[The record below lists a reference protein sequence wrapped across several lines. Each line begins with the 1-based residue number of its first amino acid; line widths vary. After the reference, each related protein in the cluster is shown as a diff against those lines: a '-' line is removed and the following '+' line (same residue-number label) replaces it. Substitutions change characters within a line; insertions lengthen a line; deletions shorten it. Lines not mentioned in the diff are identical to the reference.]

1 MLQLRMVGRIFM
13 AGFIEGI
20 SRDQTTLFPERLD
33 DWIGEDHLVRVVDL
47 FVDQLDLPGLG
58 FQRHAAAR
66 TGRPGYHPAVL
77 LKLFIYGY
85 LNRVPSSRRLECEA
99 GRNVELMWL
108 TGRLVPDHKTLA
120 DFRRQN
126 GPAIRKTCAKFVDLC
141 RRIGVLKGECVAV
154 DGSKFKAVNNR
165 DRNFTKG
172 KIASRLAHLE
182 VEVGRYIEE
191 ADRIDRQETG
201 AARAAHLTGRYHR
214 IRQEIE
220 RLLAMDEALADAP
233 DGQISLTDPD
243 ARAMAT
249 RAQHSGHVGYNVQ
262 SVVDAETHL
271 IVTHEVTNQ
280 GHDRDLLTKMAT
292 EAKAVLQR
300 EDLHILADKGYFS
313 ALEILACHKAGITAT
328 VPRSDTSGARSK
340 GHFVKA
346 DFAYDHDANVYR
358 CPAGQALTH
367 RTTTEQ
373 QGLQM
378 RRYWTNACKDC
389 ALKSRCT
396 TGQERRVSRWE
407 HEHLVEASNAH
418 RRSTFAPMSVR
429 RSTVEHPFGTI
440 KSWTGPCHFLTRRL
454 QGVRTE
460 MSLNVLAYNIK
471 RLIALVG
478 INRLMTAIPG

>member
-1 MLQLRMVGRIFM
+1 M
-13 AGFIEGI
+13 AGFIEGV

-33 DWIGEDHLVRVVDL
+33 EWIGEDHLVRVVDL
-47 FVDQLDLPGLG
+47 FVDQLDLAALG

-66 TGRPGYHPAVL
+66 TGRPGYHSAVL

-85 LNRVPSSRRLECEA
+85 LNRIPSSRRLEGEA

-108 TGRLVPDHKTLA
+108 TGRLVPDHKTIA

-126 GPAIRKTCAKFVDLC
+126 GPAIRKAYAKFVELC
-141 RRIGVLKGECVAV
+141 RRIGVLKGEVVAV

-172 KIASRLAHLE
+172 KIASRLARLE
-182 VEVGRYIEE
+182 AEVGRYIEE

-201 AARAAHLTGRYHR
+201 AARAERAAHLTGRYHR
-214 IRQEIE
+214 IRKEIE
-220 RLLAMDEALADAP
+220 RLLAMDKALADAP

-292 EAKAVLQR
+292 QAKAVLQR
-300 EDLHILADKGYFS
+300 EELHILADKDYSS

-346 DFAYDHDANVYR
+346 DFDYEHDADIYR

-396 TGQERRVSRWE
+396 TGHERRVSRWE
-407 HEHLVEASNAH
+407 HEHLVEASNAR
-418 RRSTFAPMSVR
+418 RRSSAAPMSVR

-454 QGVRTE
+454 LGVRTE

-471 RLIALVG
+471 RMIALVG
-478 INRLMTAIPG
+478 IKTLIAAIPG

>member
-1 MLQLRMVGRIFM
+1 
-13 AGFIEGI
+13 
-20 SRDQTTLFPERLD
+20 
-33 DWIGEDHLVRVVDL
+33 VRVVDL
-47 FVDQLDLPGLG
+47 FVDQLDLTRLG

-85 LNRVPSSRRLECEA
+85 LNRTPSSRRLECEA

-108 TGRLVPDHKTLA
+108 IGRLMPDHKTIA
-120 DFRRQN
+120 EFRRQN
-126 GPAIRKTCAKFVDLC
+126 GPAIRRTCAQFVDLC
-141 RRIGVLKGECVAV
+141 RRIGVLRGEVVAV

-165 DRNFTKG
+165 DRNYTKG

-182 VEVGRYIEE
+182 AEVGRYIEE
-191 ADRIDRQETG
+191 ADRIDRQESG
-201 AARAAHLTGRYHR
+201 VARAERAAHLTGRYDR
-214 IRQEIE
+214 IRKEIE

-233 DGQISLTDPD
+233 DGQISQTDPD

-249 RAQHSGHVGYNVQ
+249 RAQLSGHVGYNVQ

-280 GHDRDLLTKMAT
+280 GHDRDLLTKMAIQ
-292 EAKAVLQR
+292 AKTVLKR

-346 DFAYDHDANVYR
+346 DFAYDHEADVYR
-358 CPAGQALTH
+358 CPAGQALTY
-367 RTTTEQ
+367 RTMSEQ
-373 QGLQM
+373 QGLLM
-378 RRYWTNACKDC
+378 RRYWTNACKGCD
-389 ALKSRCT
+389 LKNRCT
-396 TGQERRVSRWE
+396 TGHERRVSRWE
-407 HEHLVEASNAH
+407 HEHLVEASNAR
-418 RRSTFAPMSVR
+418 RRSPAAPMSVR

-440 KSWTGPCHFLTRRL
+440 KSWTGSCHFLTRRL
-454 QGVRTE
+454 RGVRTE
-460 MSLNVLAYNIK
+460 MALNVLAYNIK
-471 RLIALVG
+471 RMMALVG
-478 INRLMTAIPG
+478 IKGLMAAIPG

>member
-1 MLQLRMVGRIFM
+1 M

-33 DWIGEDHLVRVVDL
+33 EWIGEDHLVRVVDL
-47 FVDQLDLPGLG
+47 FVDQLNLPGLG
-58 FQRHAAAR
+58 FQRHTAAR

-85 LNRVPSSRRLECEA
+85 LNRIPSSRRLECEA
-99 GRNVELMWL
+99 GRNVEVMWL
-108 TGRLVPDHKTLA
+108 TGRLVPDHKTIA
-120 DFRRQN
+120 EFRRQN
-126 GPAIRKTCAKFVDLC
+126 GPAIRKTCAKFVELC
-141 RRIGVLKGECVAV
+141 RRIGVLKGEVVAV

-182 VEVGRYIEE
+182 AEVGRYIEE

-201 AARAAHLTGRYHR
+201 AARTERAAHLTGRYHR
-214 IRQEIE
+214 ICKEIE
-220 RLLAMDEALADAP
+220 RLLAMEEKLADAP

-271 IVTHEVTNQ
+271 IVAHEVTNQ
-280 GHDRDLLTKMAT
+280 GHDRDLLTKMAKQ
-292 EAKAVLQR
+292 AKAALQR
-300 EDLHILADKGYFS
+300 EDMHILADKGYFS
-313 ALEILACHKAGITAT
+313 ALEILACHNASITAT

-340 GHFVKA
+340 GHYVKA
-346 DFAYDHDANVYR
+346 DFAYDHSADIYR

-378 RRYWTNACKDC
+378 RRYWTNDCKTC
-389 ALKSRCT
+389 ALKKHCT
-396 TGQERRVSRWE
+396 TGYERRVSRWE
-407 HEHLVEASNAH
+407 HEHLVETSNAR
-418 RRSTFAPMSVR
+418 RRSPAAPMSVR

-454 QGVRTE
+454 GGVGTE
-460 MSLNVLAYNIK
+460 MALNVLAYNIK
-471 RLIALVG
+471 RLVALVG
-478 INRLMTAIPG
+478 IKGLMAAIPG

>member
-1 MLQLRMVGRIFM
+1 M
-13 AGFIEGI
+13 AGFIEGV

-33 DWIGEDHLVRVVDL
+33 DWIGEDHPVRVVDL
-47 FVDQLDLPGLG
+47 FVDQLDLATLG
-58 FQRHAAAR
+58 FERHAAAR

-85 LNRVPSSRRLECEA
+85 LNRIPSSRRLECEA

-108 TGRLVPDHKTLA
+108 TGRLVPDHKTIA
-120 DFRRQN
+120 EFRRQN
-126 GPAIRKTCAKFVDLC
+126 GPAIRRTCAQFVDLC
-141 RRIGVLKGECVAV
+141 RRIGVLRGEVVAV

-165 DRNFTKG
+165 DRNYTKG

-182 VEVGRYIEE
+182 AEVGRYIEE
-191 ADRIDRQETG
+191 ADRIDRQESGT
-201 AARAAHLTGRYHR
+201 ARAERAAHLTGRYQR
-214 IRQEIE
+214 IRSEIE
-220 RLLAMDEALADAP
+220 RLLAMDQALADAP
-233 DGQISLTDPD
+233 DGQISQTDPD

-249 RAQHSGHVGYNVQ
+249 RAQLSGHVGYNVQ

-292 EAKAVLQR
+292 QAKTALRR

-346 DFAYDHDANVYR
+346 DFAYDHEADVYR
-358 CPAGQALTH
+358 CPAGQALTY
-367 RTTTEQ
+367 RTTSEQ
-373 QGLQM
+373 QGLLM
-378 RRYWTNACKDC
+378 RRYWTNACKAC

-396 TGQERRVSRWE
+396 TGYERRVSRWE
-407 HEHLVEASNAH
+407 HEHLVEASNAR
-418 RRSTFAPMSVR
+418 RRSPASPMSVR

-440 KSWTGPCHFLTRRL
+440 KSWTGSCHFLTRRL
-454 QGVRTE
+454 RGVRTE
-460 MSLNVLAYNIK
+460 MALNVLAYNIK
-471 RLIALVG
+471 RMIALVG
-478 INRLMTAIPG
+478 TRGLMAAIPG

>member
-1 MLQLRMVGRIFM
+1 M
-13 AGFIEGI
+13 AGFIEGA
-20 SRDQTTLFPERLD
+20 SRAQTTLFPERLD
-33 DWIGEDHLVRVVDL
+33 DWIAEEHLVRVVDL
-47 FVDQLDLPGLG
+47 FVDQLDLAALG
-58 FQRHAAAR
+58 FERHAAAR

-85 LNRVPSSRRLECEA
+85 LNRIPSSRRLECEA

-108 TGRLVPDHKTLA
+108 TGRLVPDHKTIA

-126 GPAIRKTCAKFVDLC
+126 GPAIRKACASFVELC
-141 RRIGVLKGECVAV
+141 RRIGVLKGAVVAV

-182 VEVGRYIEE
+182 AEVERYLEE

-201 AARAAHLTGRYHR
+201 AARTERAAHLSGRFHR
-214 IRQEIE
+214 VRHEIE
-220 RLLAMDEALADAP
+220 RLMAMNKALVDAP

-292 EAKAVLQR
+292 QAKAALKR
-300 EDLHILADKGYFS
+300 DDMHILADKGYFS
-313 ALEILACHKAGITAT
+313 AQEILACHEAGITAT

-346 DFAYDHDANVYR
+346 DFAYEHDADIYR
-358 CPAGQALTH
+358 CPAGQALKH

-389 ALKSRCT
+389 ALKIRCT

-407 HEHLVEASNAH
+407 HEHLVEASNAR
-418 RRSTFAPMSVR
+418 RRSPSAPMSVR

-440 KSWTGPCHFLTRRL
+440 KAWTGPCHFLTRRL
-454 QGVRTE
+454 SGVRTE
-460 MSLNVLAYNIK
+460 MALNVLAYNIK
-471 RLIALVG
+471 RMLALVG
-478 INRLMTAIPG
+478 IKALMAAVPE

>member
-1 MLQLRMVGRIFM
+1 M
-13 AGFIEGI
+13 AGFIKGV
-20 SRDQTTLFPERLD
+20 SRDQTTLFPVRLD
-33 DWIGEDHLVRVVDL
+33 DWIGEDHLSRVVDL
-47 FVDQLDLPGLG
+47 FVDHLDLTTLG
-58 FQRHAAAR
+58 FQRHVAAR

-85 LNRVPSSRRLECEA
+85 LNRIPSSRRLEGEA

-108 TGRLVPDHKTLA
+108 TGRLVPDHKTIA

-126 GPAIRKTCAKFVDLC
+126 GPAIRKTCAKFVELC
-141 RRIGVLKGECVAV
+141 RRIGVLKGEVVAV

-182 VEVGRYIEE
+182 AEVGRYIEE

-201 AARAAHLTGRYHR
+201 AARAERAAHLTGQYHR

-220 RLLAMDEALADAP
+220 RLTAMDTALVDAP

-262 SVVDAETHL
+262 NVVDAETHL

-280 GHDRDLLTKMAT
+280 EHDRDLLTKMAT
-292 EAKAVLQR
+292 QAKAVLQH
-300 EDLHILADKGYFS
+300 EDMHILADKGYFS

-346 DFAYDHDANVYR
+346 DFADDHDADIYR
-358 CPAGQALTH
+358 CPAGQALTY
-367 RTTTEQ
+367 RTTSEQ
-373 QGLQM
+373 QGLLM
-378 RRYWTNACKDC
+378 RRYWTNACKACD
-389 ALKSRCT
+389 LKSRCT

-407 HEHLVEASNAH
+407 HEHLVEASNAR
-418 RRSTFAPMSVR
+418 RRSPAAPMSVR

-440 KSWTGPCHFLTRRL
+440 KSWTGPCHYLTRRL
-454 QGVRTE
+454 PGVRTE
-460 MSLNVLAYNIK
+460 MALNVLAYNIK
-471 RLIALVG
+471 RMIALVG
-478 INRLMTAIPG
+478 IKGLMAAIQG

>member
-1 MLQLRMVGRIFM
+1 M
-13 AGFIEGI
+13 AGFIEGVDRGQ
-20 SRDQTTLFPERLD
+20 SVLFPERLD
-33 DWIGEDHLVRVVDL
+33 DWIGEDSLVRVVDF
-47 FVDQLDLPGLG
+47 FVEEMDLQRLG
-58 FQRHAAAR
+58 FARSASAR

-85 LNRVPSSRRLECEA
+85 LNRIPSSRRLEREA
-99 GRNVELMWL
+99 GRNVEVMWL
-108 TGRLVPDHKTLA
+108 TGKLVPDHKTIA
-120 DFRRQN
+120 DFRRDN
-126 GPAIRKTCAKFVDLC
+126 GAGIRKVCAQFVELC
-141 RRIGVLKGECVAV
+141 RRIGVLKGAVVAV

-182 VEVGRYIEE
+182 AEVERYLEE

-201 AARAAHLTGRYHR
+201 AARTERAAHLSGRFHR
-214 IRQEIE
+214 VRHEIE
-220 RLLAMDEALADAP
+220 RLMALDRALVDAP

-292 EAKAVLQR
+292 QAKAVLQR
-300 EDLHILADKGYFS
+300 EDMHILADKGYFS
-313 ALEILACHKAGITAT
+313 AQEILACHEAGITAT
-328 VPRSDTSGARSK
+328 VPRSDTSGARAK

-346 DFAYDHDANVYR
+346 DFAYEHDADIYR

-389 ALKSRCT
+389 DLKSRCT

-407 HEHLVEASNAH
+407 HEHLVEASNAR
-418 RRSTFAPMSVR
+418 RRSPSAPMLVR

-454 QGVRTE
+454 SGVRTE
-460 MSLNVLAYNIK
+460 MALNVLAYNIK
-471 RLIALVG
+471 RMIALVG
-478 INRLMTAIPG
+478 IKGLMAAVPD

>member
-1 MLQLRMVGRIFM
+1 
-13 AGFIEGI
+13 
-20 SRDQTTLFPERLD
+20 
-33 DWIGEDHLVRVVDL
+33 
-47 FVDQLDLPGLG
+47 
-58 FQRHAAAR
+58 
-66 TGRPGYHPAVL
+66 
-77 LKLFIYGY
+77 
-85 LNRVPSSRRLECEA
+85 
-99 GRNVELMWL
+99 MWL
-108 TGRLVPDHKTLA
+108 TGRLVPDHKTIA

-126 GPAIRKTCAKFVDLC
+126 GPAIRKTCAKFVEMC
-141 RRIGVLKGECVAV
+141 RRIGVLKGEVVAV

-182 VEVGRYIEE
+182 AEVGRYIEE

-201 AARAAHLTGRYHR
+201 AARAERVAHLTCRYRR

-220 RLLAMDEALADAP
+220 RLLAIDETLADAP
-233 DGQISLTDPD
+233 DRQISLTDPD
-243 ARAMAT
+243 ALAMAT

-271 IVTHEVTNQ
+271 IVAHEVTNQ
-280 GHDRDLLTKMAT
+280 GHDRDLLTKMAIQ
-292 EAKAVLQR
+292 AKVALQR
-300 EDLHILADKGYFS
+300 DDMQILADKGYFS

-346 DFAYDHDANVYR
+346 DFTYDHDADVYR

-378 RRYWTNACKDC
+378 RRYWTNACKAC

-396 TGQERRVSRWE
+396 TGHERRVSRWE
-407 HEHLVEASNAH
+407 HAHLVEASNAR
-418 RRSTFAPMSVR
+418 RRSPAAPMSVR

-454 QGVRTE
+454 SGVGTE
-460 MSLNVLAYNIK
+460 MALNVLAYNIK
-471 RLIALVG
+471 RIITLLGVKG
-478 INRLMTAIPG
+478 LMAAIPG

>member
-1 MLQLRMVGRIFM
+1 
-13 AGFIEGI
+13 
-20 SRDQTTLFPERLD
+20 
-33 DWIGEDHLVRVVDL
+33 
-47 FVDQLDLPGLG
+47 
-58 FQRHAAAR
+58 
-66 TGRPGYHPAVL
+66 VL

-85 LNRVPSSRRLECEA
+85 LNRIPSSRRLECEA
-99 GRNVELMWL
+99 GRNVEVMWL
-108 TGRLVPDHKTLA
+108 TGRLVPDHKTIA
-120 DFRRQN
+120 EFRRQN
-126 GPAIRKTCAKFVDLC
+126 GPAIRKTCAKFVELC
-141 RRIGVLKGECVAV
+141 RRIGVLKGEVVAV

-182 VEVGRYIEE
+182 AEVGRYIEE

-201 AARAAHLTGRYHR
+201 AARTERAAHLTGRYHR
-214 IRQEIE
+214 ICKEIE
-220 RLLAMDEALADAP
+220 RLLAMEEKLADAP

-271 IVTHEVTNQ
+271 IVAHEVTNQ
-280 GHDRDLLTKMAT
+280 GHDRDLLTKMAKQ
-292 EAKAVLQR
+292 AKAALQR
-300 EDLHILADKGYFS
+300 EDMHILADKGYFS
-313 ALEILACHKAGITAT
+313 ALEILACHNASITAT

-340 GHFVKA
+340 GHYVKA
-346 DFAYDHDANVYR
+346 DFAYDHSADIYR

-378 RRYWTNACKDC
+378 RRYWTNACKTC
-389 ALKSRCT
+389 ALKKHCT
-396 TGQERRVSRWE
+396 TGYERRVSRWE
-407 HEHLVEASNAH
+407 HEHLVEASNAR
-418 RRSTFAPMSVR
+418 RRSPAAPMSVR

-454 QGVRTE
+454 GGVGTE
-460 MSLNVLAYNIK
+460 MALNVLAYNIK
-471 RLIALVG
+471 RLVALVG
-478 INRLMTAIPG
+478 IKGLMAAIPG

>member
-1 MLQLRMVGRIFM
+1 MVGFV
-13 AGFIEGI
+13 EGV
-20 SRDQTTLFPERLD
+20 SRDQTTLFPERLE
-33 DWIGEDHLVRVVDL
+33 DWIWEDHLVRVVDL
-47 FVDQLDLPGLG
+47 FVDQLDLPALG

-85 LNRVPSSRRLECEA
+85 LNRIPSSRRLECEA
-99 GRNVELMWL
+99 GRNVEVMWL
-108 TGRLVPDHKTLA
+108 TGRLVPDHKTIA
-120 DFRRQN
+120 EFRRQN

-141 RRIGVLKGECVAV
+141 RRIGVLKGEVVAV

-182 VEVGRYIEE
+182 AEVGRYIEE

-201 AARAAHLTGRYHR
+201 VARAERATHLSGRFHR
-214 IRQEIE
+214 VRHEIE
-220 RLLAMDEALADAP
+220 RLMAMDKALVDAP

-292 EAKAVLQR
+292 QAKAALQR
-300 EDLHILADKGYFS
+300 DDMHILADKGYFS
-313 ALEILACHKAGITAT
+313 AQEILACHEVGITAT

-346 DFAYDHDANVYR
+346 DFAYEYDADIYR

-378 RRYWTNACKDC
+378 RRYWTNACKGC
-389 ALKSRCT
+389 VLKSRCT

-407 HEHLVEASNAH
+407 HEHLVDASNAR
-418 RRSTFAPMSVR
+418 RRSPSAPMNVR

-454 QGVRTE
+454 SGVSTE
-460 MSLNVLAYNIK
+460 MALNVLAYNFK
-471 RLIALVG
+471 RMIALVG
-478 INRLMTAIPG
+478 IKALMAAIPG

>member
-1 MLQLRMVGRIFM
+1 
-13 AGFIEGI
+13 
-20 SRDQTTLFPERLD
+20 
-33 DWIGEDHLVRVVDL
+33 
-47 FVDQLDLPGLG
+47 
-58 FQRHAAAR
+58 
-66 TGRPGYHPAVL
+66 
-77 LKLFIYGY
+77 
-85 LNRVPSSRRLECEA
+85 
-99 GRNVELMWL
+99 MWL
-108 TGRLVPDHKTLA
+108 TGRLVPDHKTIA

-126 GPAIRKTCAKFVDLC
+126 GPAIRKTCAKFVEMC
-141 RRIGVLKGECVAV
+141 RRIGVLKGEVVAV

-182 VEVGRYIEE
+182 AEVGRYIEE

-201 AARAAHLTGRYHR
+201 AARAERVAHLTCRYRR

-220 RLLAMDEALADAP
+220 RLLAIDETLADAP
-233 DGQISLTDPD
+233 DRQISLTDPD
-243 ARAMAT
+243 ALAMAT

-271 IVTHEVTNQ
+271 IVAHEVTNQ
-280 GHDRDLLTKMAT
+280 GHDRDLLTKMAIQ
-292 EAKAVLQR
+292 AKVALQR
-300 EDLHILADKGYFS
+300 DDMQILADKGYFS

-346 DFAYDHDANVYR
+346 DFTYDHDADVYR

-378 RRYWTNACKDC
+378 RRYWTNACKAC

-396 TGQERRVSRWE
+396 TGHERRVSRWE
-407 HEHLVEASNAH
+407 HVHLVEASNAR
-418 RRSTFAPMSVR
+418 RRSPAAPMSVR

-454 QGVRTE
+454 SGVGTE
-460 MSLNVLAYNIK
+460 MALNVLAYNIK
-471 RLIALVG
+471 RIITLLGVKG
-478 INRLMTAIPG
+478 LMAAIPG